1 MRLGDIAI
9 VRSGLVLAR
18 KQAKTAPAHQYL
30 LLNLRAVKSD
40 GSLDR
45 SMLETF
51 AASERLNPEYLTHTG
66 DVVVRLTTPYT
77 AVLINKQAEG
87 IVIPSSFVIIRA
99 NRGYVLPEYLFWLL
113 NTPKVRQQIYEST
126 TGNMLSSAKPSY
138 FHDFRVD
145 DLPIEKQQRIA
156 VLNETA
162 RREVRLLTEL
172 AAKKETYYAH
182 IIDQAQKEM
191 RRGN

>member
-1 MRLGDIAI
+1 MRLGDIAT

-18 KQAKTAPAHQYL
+18 KQAKTASAYQYP
-30 LLNLRAVKSD
+30 LLNLRGVKSD
-40 GSLDR
+40 GSLDH

-51 AASERLNPEYLTHTG
+51 AASKCLKPEYLTHTG

-77 AVLINKQAEG
+77 AILIDEQTEG
-87 IVIPSSFVIIRA
+87 IVIPSSFAIIRA
-99 NRGYVLPEYLFWLL
+99 DRSYVLPEYLFWLL
-113 NTPKVRQQIYEST
+113 NTPKVRQQIYENT
-126 TGNMLSSAKPSY
+126 TGNMLSSVKPSY
-138 FHDFRVD
+138 FNDFRVD
-145 DLPIEKQQRIA
+145 NLPIEKQQMIA

-162 RREVRLLTEL
+162 RREVRLLAEL
-172 AAKKETYYAH
+172 AAEKEIYYAR

>member
-1 MRLGDIAI
+1 MRLGDIAV

-18 KQAKTAPAHQYL
+18 KQAKTFSTYQYP

-45 SMLETF
+45 SMLEAFT
-51 AASERLNPEYLTHTG
+51 ASERLNPEYLTHTG
-66 DVVVRLTTPYT
+66 DVIVRLTTPYT
-77 AVLINKQAEG
+77 AILISAETEG
-87 IVIPSSFVIIRA
+87 VVIPSSFAIIRA
-99 NRGYVLPEYLFWLL
+99 NRSYVLPEYLFWLL
-113 NTPKVRQQIYEST
+113 NTPKVRQQIYENT
-126 TGNMLSSAKPSY
+126 TGNMLSSVKPSY
-138 FHDFRVD
+138 FNDFRVD
-145 DLPIEKQQRIA
+145 NLPIEKQQLIA

-162 RREVRLLTEL
+162 QREVRLLTEL
-172 AAKKETYYAH
+172 AAEKETYYAR